1 MQLKKLGQSGEPNKS
16 VRRSGVKAG
25 VSLLTGQEGGG
36 RGGGGGGGGTM
47 TIISFRMLA
56 EQ

>member
-25 VSLLTGQEGGG
+25 VSLLPGQEGGG
-36 RGGGGGGGGTM
+36 GEEEEEEER
-47 TIISFRMLA
+47 
-56 EQ
+56 